1 MEEQVTVVMA
11 QAATRKQSRVRGWF
25 YVSAALFVI
34 FLSVAGFGPSMID
47 QSRRNAPP
55 TPLVIAHGIIAS
67 AWLLLFLMQATLVA
81 TRRVAVHRR
90 LGMIGPVL
98 AVVLIVLGFLTTI
111 ETARRG
117 YDLSGDLTRTFVPP
131 GSPPP
136 TAAERAAA
144 FLPPL
149 FVFLNFGLLV
159 AAGLWYRHRPDIH
172 KRLTLFALIPLAGEP
187 IIHLVGYLVG
197 HWPASQGVLF
207 SIGLTISILLLS
219 VNAIY
224 DKVSQGRIHP
234 VSVWVPI
241 MVIVEQVVLLPAV
254 FSSAAWHEIAE
265 WLIR

>member
-11 QAATRKQSRVRGWF
+11 PAATRNRSRVRGWF
-25 YVSAALFVI
+25 HISAALFTI
-34 FLSVAGFGPSMID
+34 LLSIAGFGPSIID

-55 TPLVIAHGIIAS
+55 TPMVIAHGIVAS
-67 AWLLLFLMQATLVA
+67 AWFLLFLMQATLVA

-131 GSPPP
+131 GSPPL
-136 TAAERAAA
+136 TAAERAAGI
-144 FLPPL
+144 LPSL
-149 FVFLNFGLLV
+149 SVFLNFGLLV
-159 AAGLWYRHRPDIH
+159 AAGWWYRHRPDIH
-172 KRLTLFALIPLAGEP
+172 KRLMLFALIPLAGEP

-197 HWPASQGVLF
+197 HWPASRGVLF
-207 SIGLTISILLLS
+207 SIGLTISILFLS

-224 DKVSQGRIHP
+224 DKVSLGRIHP

-241 MVIVEQVVLLPAV
+241 MVIVEQVVLLPV
-254 FSSAAWHEIAE
+254 VLSSAAWQALAE
-265 WLIR
+265 WLIG